1 MSKRI
6 LVVDDSP
13 IILAAARVALVDAGF
28 DVETRLGV
36 DELGEKGAHGFD
48 LVLMDV
54 QMPELYGD
62 DVASVLRGQRALTT
76 PIYLFSTLP
85 EHELRELALQA
96 NKAISARTPAPS
108 ISLPRYVASSGCSY
122 NSRSRWTSRPSAA
135 STSTTSHVA
144 GADSMTKRRTIAM

>member
-13 IILAAARVALVDAGF
+13 IILAAAREALIDAGF
-28 DVETRLGV
+28 EVETRNGV
-36 DELGEKGAHGFD
+36 DELGEKGADGFD

-62 DVASVLRGQRALTT
+62 DVAAVLRVQRALTT

-85 EHELRELALQA
+85 EDELRELARQA
-96 NKAISARTPAPS
+96 NVEGYICK
-108 ISLPRYVASSGCSY
+108 
-122 NSRSRWTSRPSAA
+122 
-135 STSTTSHVA
+135 
-144 GADSMTKRRTIAM
+144 